1 MEKSIW
7 GFLYVYCSY
16 WQHLNILQNNEP
28 QISHQNLLIPRITQF
43 SPLISQIFTTITD
56 LRTFLMFSMMQ
67 LGLGRKDIVMSR
79 IQNQTIVEPT
89 KTVVCSPAVLAAVT
103 DVSLVRICQSPLMI
117 VHSSSQ
123 TVEDCSGLTL
133 DAAQIELCRRYRPL
147 ILKYAR
153 LSSHQTMA
161 DDVESFLWIVFLE
174 AVQSYDTT
182 GDVPFAG
189 YVKSMMHYGHLRFFK
204 QSTRCWRHEI
214 SYPAV
219 SDDEDGTFTS
229 MEQFADT
236 ATVES
241 TVLHQSEEDSLRH
254 TLWSALQ
261 RLTPD
266 QQQLLHKIYV
276 EGHSFTSI
284 GHREHIT
291 PQAVQNRHKRAL
303 QRLKE
308 YMMIAHS
315 SSSKPM
321 N

>member
-1 MEKSIW
+1 
-7 GFLYVYCSY
+7 
-16 WQHLNILQNNEP
+16 
-28 QISHQNLLIPRITQF
+28 
-43 SPLISQIFTTITD
+43 
-56 LRTFLMFSMMQ
+56 MFSMMQ
-67 LGLGRKDIVMSR
+67 LSLGRKDIVMSS
-79 IQNQTIVEPT
+79 IQNRTIVEPT

-103 DVSLVRICQSPLMI
+103 DVSLIRICQSPLMT
-117 VHSSSQ
+117 VQSSSQ
-123 TVEDCSGLTL
+123 EVVDCSGLTL

-182 GDVPFAG
+182 GDIPFAG

-204 QSTRCWRHEI
+204 QTTRCWRHEI

-219 SDDEDGTFTS
+219 SDGEDGALTS

-236 ATVES
+236 DTVES
-241 TVLHQSEEDSLRH
+241 TVLEQSEEDSLRH

-266 QQQLLHKIYV
+266 QQQLLHNIYV

-284 GHREHIT
+284 GRREHIT

-303 QRLKE
+303 QRLQQ
-308 YMMIAHS
+308 YMMIATS
-315 SSSKPM
+315 SSPQSAVHLKV
-321 N
+321 